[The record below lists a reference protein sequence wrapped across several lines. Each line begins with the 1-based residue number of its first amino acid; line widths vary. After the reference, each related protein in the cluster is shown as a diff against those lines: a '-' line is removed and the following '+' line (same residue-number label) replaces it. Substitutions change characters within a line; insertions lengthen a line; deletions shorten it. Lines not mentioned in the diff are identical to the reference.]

1 MSSAKRLFL
10 LRHAMA
16 ASDFSGV
23 DKERPLTPQ
32 GKEDAKILGKA
43 MLKHAYV
50 PDVILCSS
58 ALRTRQTLESLN
70 NHLGVDNIDL
80 RDTLYSGSTGDYLYE
95 VQQTKDDYDNILI
108 IAHNPSISELVRLL
122 GAQGQES
129 ILSRLHDGYAPA
141 TLSVIECECKQWS
154 DIQPAEN
161 TLSDYLAPI
170 DYNAPA
176 RPTRW
181 M

>member
-16 ASDFSGV
+16 SSDFSGT

-32 GKEDAKILGKA
+32 GKEDAKALGKF
-43 MLKHAYV
+43 MLHRSYM
-50 PDVILCSS
+50 PELILCSN

-70 NHLGVDNIDL
+70 HHVGIENIDL
-80 RDTLYSGSTGDYLYE
+80 RDVLYSGSTGDYLYE
-95 VQQTKDDYDNILI
+95 VQQVKDAYNNILL

-122 GAQGQES
+122 AAQGQES
-129 ILSRLHDGYAPA
+129 IIARLSDGYAPA
-141 TLSVIECECKQWS
+141 TLSVIECACDKWA

-161 TLSDYLAPI
+161 SLADYAAPI